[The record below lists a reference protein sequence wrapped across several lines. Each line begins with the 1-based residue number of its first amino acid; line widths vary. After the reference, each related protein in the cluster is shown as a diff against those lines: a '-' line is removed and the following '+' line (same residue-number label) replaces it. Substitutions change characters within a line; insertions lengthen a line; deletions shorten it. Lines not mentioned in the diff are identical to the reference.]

1 MMEDITE
8 KFEMSRLVISHLY
21 GIKAEKQREVIE
33 ERNQIL
39 EHFIESV
46 VKASGLSDGTW
57 DWSETLF
64 MIFLRAKF
72 KTLETKFI
80 AAQTR

>member
-1 MMEDITE
+1 
-8 KFEMSRLVISHLY
+8 LVISHPY
-21 GIKAEKQREVIE
+21 GIKAEKQREVI